1 MGCDFFWPDICVYE
15 HCGAK
20 FFFGMFV
27 FYFAGVCMYVF
38 VVVYTK
44 IYQCPGIVTD
54 QYSRH
59 IHLRYMDIGLRIVC
73 ICVFVCNIFFSYII
87 IIWYPPFIFHFLFI
101 LDPLVCMCVCLYT
114 VFHIKIIEFGW
125 PLLLLLLS
133 RLFSSYSSSSSSL
146 KIIASNENILRIP
159 FVKIEKKKGKNSLFF
174 FLFLMMTII

>member
-73 ICVFVCNIFFSYII
+73 ICVFVCNIFFIYHHYLVSPFHFPFLVYSGSIGLYVCLPVYCFSYKNYRIRLAIVVVVIVEVVFILFII
-87 IIWYPPFIFHFLFI
+87 II
-101 LDPLVCMCVCLYT
+101 
-114 VFHIKIIEFGW
+114 IIE
-125 PLLLLLLS
+125 
-133 RLFSSYSSSSSSL
+133 
-146 KIIASNENILRIP
+146 NNRI
-159 FVKIEKKKGKNSLFF
+159 K
-174 FLFLMMTII
+174 